1 MCIIYIID
9 SGEGGKRVV
18 VGPDEAFKAQQSV
31 SEFGFNMVAS
41 DKISLTRNTLD
52 TRMSEWVVARL
63 WVVQRACTGGG
74 SLLGGPKSLC
84 TKSFGD
90 FDTYLS

>member
-52 TRMSEWVVARL
+52 TRMSE
-63 WVVQRACTGGG
+63 
-74 SLLGGPKSLC
+74 
-84 TKSFGD
+84 
-90 FDTYLS
+90 